1 MIYKFEKHRGQKKK
15 IVNSQSN
22 SKRHW
27 SATGKAGMFLLTAVG
42 EKHSNIQSIGKSLE
56 NLLKHISAAILSNI
70 DIIIYMYIFRQLQL
84 KFLNTV
90 IYYITCI
97 SENSNI

>member
-1 MIYKFEKHRGQKKK
+1 
-15 IVNSQSN
+15 
-22 SKRHW
+22 
-27 SATGKAGMFLLTAVG
+27 MFLLTTVG
-42 EKHSNIQSIGKSLE
+42 GKHSNIQSISKSLE
-56 NLLKHISAAILSNI
+56 NLLKHNSAAIRSNI
-70 DIIIYMYIFRQLQL
+70 DIIIYMYIYRQLQL